1 MYEKPKPP
9 KKGQVCADLSKDIEN
24 RMQNSLAA
32 MAKQWGISKDQAKD
46 CALGRCGRD
55 IKDAGKLQM
64 ALARKGVTSDTL
76 RTGKN
81 NVHTHPPCR
90 HPHMHLCSI
99 FMLVFMPVH
108 TNV

>member
-55 IKDAGKLQM
+55 IKDTGKLQM
-64 ALARKGVTSDTL
+64 ALARKGVTSKTL
-76 RTGKN
+76 RTGK
-81 NVHTHPPCR
+81 TISIR
-90 HPHMHLCSI
+90 IPHAAIPTCISAQFL
-99 FMLVFMPVH
+99 
-108 TNV
+108 